1 LSALLQ
7 QGKGRVRALSGDT
20 LQASSC
26 QLGDEVLIEIPD
38 STLLGGTLWL
48 YGAPL
53 LLGTGLSLWAASW
66 GDLWAASAFCLG
78 LLSGF
83 AILHQ
88 LSRRFQGRLPGM
100 AEPRLASKTA
110 PPHFELLAKQ

>member
-1 LSALLQ
+1 M
-7 QGKGRVRALSGDT
+7 

-26 QLGDEVLIEIPD
+26 QLGDEVMIEIPD
-38 STLLGGTLWL
+38 ATLLGGTLWL

-53 LLGTGLSLWAASW
+53 MLGTVFSLWAASW

-83 AILHQ
+83 AILHHM
-88 LSRRFQGRLPGM
+88 STRFHGKLPGM

-110 PPHFELLAKQ
+110 DPNLELLVKQ

>member
-1 LSALLQ
+1 MGGVTEPGIVVAVETNAVWVEADRSAACGRCAARAGCGQGALSALLQ

-66 GDLWAASAFCLG
+66 GDLW
-78 LLSGF
+78 
-83 AILHQ
+83 
-88 LSRRFQGRLPGM
+88 
-100 AEPRLASKTA
+100 
-110 PPHFELLAKQ
+110 